1 MRISPRGRLLG
12 SLTIG
17 FLAFT
22 AFWVSITA
30 PLIAQDTTA
39 FLEIAPAE
47 FHQRYDAE
55 ERLLFKAI
63 LNTLGYAVS
72 MESSDWDEETEA
84 VVRKFQA
91 DQEIRID
98 GKVGPETMKAMM
110 EALQGLTL
118 STGPMA
124 APDQTEAIQL
134 GEILKYTTT
143 NFKET
148 DLGRV
153 ISVRGDSLT
162 LYDWKK
168 HRFVKVAL
176 KDVE

>member
-1 MRISPRGRLLG
+1 
-12 SLTIG
+12 
-17 FLAFT
+17 
-22 AFWVSITA
+22 
-30 PLIAQDTTA
+30 
-39 FLEIAPAE
+39 
-47 FHQRYDAE
+47 
-55 ERLLFKAI
+55 
-63 LNTLGYAVS
+63 
-72 MESSDWDEETEA
+72 METSDWDEEAEDA
-84 VVRKFQA
+84 VRQFQA
-91 DQEIRID
+91 DREIRID

-118 STGPMA
+118 SAGPVA

>member
-1 MRISPRGRLLG
+1 MGGIP
-12 SLTIG
+12 IG
-17 FLAFT
+17 FFT
-22 AFWVSITA
+22 LITLWISL
-30 PLIAQDTTA
+30 PEPIISQDTTT
-39 FLEIAPAE
+39 FPDVTPAE
-47 FHQRYDAE
+47 FHRRYDAE

-63 LNTLGYAVS
+63 LNTLGYTVT
-72 MESSDWDEETEA
+72 METSDWDEETEDA
-84 VVRKFQA
+84 VRQFQA
-91 DQEIRID
+91 DREIRID
-98 GKVGPETMKAMM
+98 GKVGPETMEAMM

-118 STGPMA
+118 SAGPMA
-124 APDQTEAIQL
+124 APEQTEAIQL